1 LKALRSTLLDKRQV
15 DKWLTKVHSVKLEE
29 VTPAR
34 VEELSDDELVGSNTA
49 PASCY
54 AKTEMRI
61 LLHILIPRSF
71 DSIEALVAKNFI
83 RFAASEHAKLG
94 DPRPLFATLAVSR
107 DAIRDKT
114 ELIEFLNEIT
124 VLDEPPQGFYIL
136 VAAQNADARTDIYN
150 ADVIAAWMLIKAAKG
165 A

>member
-1 LKALRSTLLDKRQV
+1 LI
-15 DKWLTKVHSVKLEE
+15 
-29 VTPAR
+29 
-34 VEELSDDELVGSNTA
+34 A
-49 PASCY
+49 PN
-54 AKTEMRI
+54 
-61 LLHILIPRSF
+61 ILIPRSF